1 MCKSGSAETCIIGV
15 NGCAFTLR
23 PTWNLQQIPSR
34 SELGKLIKRL
44 LISDKGTILLKVDY
58 CITGDALIPTELG
71 LLRLD
76 QIPNDNGILSL
87 PMQSSVGETDVAV
100 HWKYMGEKETLALTT
115 KSGNCVRATPDH
127 KMRIFRDGKIQWIQ
141 AQDCRIGDMMLLP
154 RNKCVRTLPIMLSLS
169 DVVSVARNNSSTGH
183 YNVYQEGSKY
193 FIKIKHGEVYYRKG
207 GYVSVSDAV
216 NARDAYCIANDIP
229 VRNRSF
235 RNIVRP
241 TIMTP
246 DLAFLIGAIVG
257 DGWYTRHA
265 SNNEV
270 RFACSDKNLIDTVV
284 SKFNTVFG
292 LSPNPTL
299 IAKAGTSYVIHGV
312 ETVLHNDMWEVRV
325 RNNSVCNWLEEL
337 GLYSQHGL
345 REGLT
350 ASNYARVPWSI
361 LQADEESQLAFLSA
375 LIECDGHIK
384 NGVSYGISSASPEL
398 LSGVR
403 AILNSHGYITKHLE
417 LRRSKHTKTGNQI
430 VIHEVGLGRGSSQD
444 LYKRLSKYAVSKHLT
459 ANDSTDR
466 LGIEN
471 GVALKNYHMSPI
483 LDIKSGGV
491 EKVYDM
497 TMQDQSRHAFVAN
510 GLVVS
515 NCAHEVRGWS
525 IISGDQGVAD
535 VFQHGADLRQQFR
548 FVPDPYIAF
557 KIEMEGDV
565 HKLNASYFFGVAIN
579 AVTKVIRNAVKTV
592 IFGLIYQQGDEG
604 LAASTGRDVEEI
616 VDIKSRFLKRFPVGL
631 QWFDKVKNFAKK
643 HLFVESPIGRR
654 RNLTSLLVDESVQ
667 NAKSVIN
674 RSLRQAVN
682 SPVQGFGSDLMMAAI
697 RLFDT
702 YCYDYY
708 LETGEYPQM
717 KTNVSVHD
725 SLTVEVGYDWVWLAV
740 DFIERCMT
748 TGAVEVMQNLHGMK
762 FTSIPEMEFEIGA
775 TEKDTKAW
783 DFSVENMRELITKA
797 IEQRVNDFGE
807 KIDIDEVVD
816 SIMEDQ
822 WHLMPMWAKKQ
833 YEANKIP
840 CRSKT
845 ESVLTAADKK
855 RAKQLIAE
863 RDGVNVKKHIKA
875 YRELIDHTAEDA
887 HMKQEDKDKL
897 ISGYKKKIEELKANV

>member
-1 MCKSGSAETCIIGV
+1 M
-15 NGCAFTLR
+15 
-23 PTWNLQQIPSR
+23 
-34 SELGKLIKRL
+34 LI
-44 LISDKGTILLKVDY
+44 KVDY

-535 VFQHGADLRQQFR
+535 VFEQGAKLRRR
-548 FVPDPYIAF
+548 FKLVPDSWIHHL
-557 KIEMEGDV
+557 IDVEGDV
-565 HKLNASYFFGVAIN
+565 HKINASYFFGLPISEI
-579 AVTKVIRNAVKTV
+579 TKDIRNAVKTV

-604 LAASTGRDVEEI
+604 LAKSTKRDVKDI
-616 VDIKSRFLKRFPVGL
+616 VKIKSQFLDRFPVGYK
-631 QWFDKVKNFAKK
+631 WFDKAKKFAKK
-643 HLFVESPIGRR
+643 HLFVESPVGRR
-654 RNLTSLLVDESVQ
+654 RNLWGYLLPRDYQGAFQVH
-667 NAKSVIN
+667 NACD
-674 RSLRQAVN
+674 RRAVN
-682 SPVQGFGSDLMMAAI
+682 SPVQGFGSDLMMSAI
-697 RLFDT
+697 RLFD
-702 YCYDYY
+702 
-708 LETGEYPQM
+708 QM
-717 KTNVSVHD
+717 KFAYYKEHGVYPDMKLNVSVHD
-725 SLTVEVGYDWVWLAV
+725 SLTIDCAYEWFWLAV
-740 DFIERCMT
+740 DFIERAMT
-748 TGAVEVMQNLHGMK
+748 SAVVARVQSRHKGFE
-762 FTSIPEMEFEIGA
+762 FTSTPEIDMEIGA
-775 TEKDTKAW
+775 TERDVISWDRSFEALKDILEKSLKTKR
-783 DFSVENMRELITKA
+783 DELG
-797 IEQRVNDFGE
+797 D
-807 KIDIDEVVD
+807 KIDIAAVKHQMLEGQYN
-816 SIMEDQ
+816 IMPE
-822 WHLMPMWAKKQ
+822 WMKKQ
-833 YEANKIP
+833 LWANDIKIETMDKINP
-840 CRSKT
+840 LSDSEKRLAEKWRAELKPNLKKWLAHEKTKVVKDATSSKIRVPLARLK
-845 ESVLTAADKK
+845 SLG
-855 RAKQLIAE
+855 I
-863 RDGVNVKKHIKA
+863 
-875 YRELIDHTAEDA
+875 
-887 HMKQEDKDKL
+887 
-897 ISGYKKKIEELKANV
+897 KKKKE